1 MSSKRN
7 AYTGIYACAISGSR
21 IKLKKTISIRGSFTP
36 EPRKGLLKQT
46 YKTLRHTKKGW
57 VNKIGLRNPGIQS
70 YSFDNSSVIS
80 FAIFPILVLIFISPS

>member
-1 MSSKRN
+1 MN
-7 AYTGIYACAISGSR
+7 VYISPPFGSR
-21 IKLKKTISIRGSFTP
+21 ISLKKTISIRGSFTP

-80 FAIFPILVLIFISPS
+80 FASVIVDWEKFFPIIPPMKFY